1 MEIEIIFNYG
11 TVVMDMQRTNK
22 YLKNRRIQ
30 LFQTVLLL

>member
-11 TVVMDMQRTNK
+11 TVVMDIH
-22 YLKNRRIQ
+22 LKNQRIQ